1 MFQTDLAQTAAI
13 SVSNSPSSKLFDEEI
28 DVDAEGMYLARSG
41 TGAVFSNQIISFK
54 QLFADQP
61 KLGHPMKN
69 QISLIITALICFL
82 STGCSLCCGPHDY
95 DYPDFGGKHQRQD
108 RRHGRVGSILSDPL
122 APRASGDSADSNLL
136 APPPLKSLEPVEG
149 DFEPDRDE
157 DVDDIKRDLEDI
169 TPLDR
174 DGEDLPS
181 LEELEKSN
189 ELDGSNTRRSPVNK
203 KTRLIRN
210 RPLR

>member
-1 MFQTDLAQTAAI
+1 
-13 SVSNSPSSKLFDEEI
+13 
-28 DVDAEGMYLARSG
+28 
-41 TGAVFSNQIISFK
+41 
-54 QLFADQP
+54 
-61 KLGHPMKN
+61 MKN
-69 QISLIITALICFL
+69 QISLIITVFVCCL
-82 STGCSLCCGPHDY
+82 SAGCSMCCGPHDY

-122 APRASGDSADSNLL
+122 APRVGGPSADSNLL
-136 APPPLKSLEPVEG
+136 APPPLKSLEPSED
-149 DFEPDRDE
+149 DFGSDRDE
-157 DVDDIKRDLEDI
+157 DLDDIRQDLEDI

-181 LEELEKSN
+181 LDDLDDRL